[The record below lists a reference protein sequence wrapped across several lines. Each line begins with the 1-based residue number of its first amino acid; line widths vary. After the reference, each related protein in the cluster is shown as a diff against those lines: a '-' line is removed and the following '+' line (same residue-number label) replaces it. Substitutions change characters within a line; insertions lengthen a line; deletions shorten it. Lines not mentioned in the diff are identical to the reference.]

1 MALAGL
7 ANSLLDNQT
16 ENMDV
21 SEKNLARGYERTYP
35 CLDEQV
41 FRDLPIDG
49 VLENAEVGLEI
60 VQQNHA
66 KRDFGMIF
74 HKQDCSSGF

>member
-1 MALAGL
+1 MAGL

-21 SEKNLARGYERTYP
+21 SEKNLARGYERTHS

-49 VLENAEVGLEI
+49 VLENAEMGLEI
-60 VQQNHA
+60 VQ
-66 KRDFGMIF
+66 
-74 HKQDCSSGF
+74 